1 VQYLGR
7 EVFLSLDPISAMH
20 MGLSNDPQEHHRAET
35 LTHYLL
41 RKIPNSL
48 MSSADGR
55 EAFGEQKESVK
66 LRTTRRIAAMGAAP
80 PVPSAQVH
88 PPGEGSDVGVV
99 SKRAGAEHAERAL
112 DGTDKAKA
120 QADRLRSLLSK
131 HKNHEESA
139 ADALET
145 LSASVPEALLPLE
158 ELFCSAEGNFF
169 TGVGLSLEDAASVY
183 KCITQAGCR
192 STPQLISFLKETKQY
207 RPCTCTRN
215 NNADAG
221 SVLHTDKCSSRS
233 ASVWTEALTRVGV
246 PYTRAQLV
254 VEALRAHLN

>member
-1 VQYLGR
+1 
-7 EVFLSLDPISAMH
+7 VFLALDPISAMH
-20 MGLSNDPQEHHRAET
+20 MGLSNDPHEHHRAET
-35 LTHYLL
+35 LTHFLL

-48 MSSADGR
+48 MNGEGGK

-88 PPGEGSDVGVV
+88 PAGEGSGAGAD
-99 SKRAGAEHAERAL
+99 SKRAGADRAKGPP
-112 DGTDKAKA
+112 DTAAHAKA

-139 ADALET
+139 ADALQA
-145 LSASVPEALLPLE
+145 LSTSAPEDLPPLE

-169 TGVGLSLEDAASVY
+169 TGVGLSLEDATSVY
-183 KCITQAGCR
+183 QCITQAGCR
-192 STPQLISFLKETKQY
+192 STPQLISFMKETKLY
-207 RPCTCTRN
+207 RPCTCARN
-215 NNADAG
+215 NNVDAG
-221 SVLHTDKCSSRS
+221 SVLHTDHCASRN
-233 ASVWTEALTRVGV
+233 AGVWTEALTRVGV